1 MSSLAG
7 GALLKYWHV
16 LLAAL
21 TLAPASVQA
30 QSSDTPDLQA
40 LSLDQLGN
48 VEVTG
53 VSRRAEPLNKAP
65 AAAFVITAEDIRRS
79 GAGNLPEVLRLAPNL
94 EVVRMNGFA
103 YTITA
108 RGFNSP
114 ESSNKLLVLIDGRSV
129 YSPLASSVFWENVD
143 VPLADIVRIEVVNGP
158 GGTLY
163 GANAVNGVINIV
175 TKNAADTQGGLLDM
189 RVGATGGYRTMLRYG
204 LAPWEGAS
212 LRLYGQISR
221 NGGTD
226 PVLSTDIT
234 RTGWARNEGGF
245 RFDQILGADSFNLEG
260 NIYANHT
267 PQMDLEKGRGVD
279 LTGHWNHAFENG
291 SSLGV
296 QLVFDDS
303 VRSLTGLAREQLQNY
318 DLQVFHNT
326 SLGLGDSF
334 IWGGGYRQSKEAF
347 YTSGLFHFADPTTTI
362 SIGNIFAQDEI
373 PLWPDLKLTA
383 GLKLEDNS
391 YSGIDA
397 MPNARLAWQV
407 TESEMIW
414 AAASRAVR
422 TPSKIDRELEAP
434 GILLPSPNFG
444 SEKLTAYELGYR
456 GEPLPR
462 LTLSASLYYNFY
474 DDLRSDQPTPTTV
487 VPIILLNGVKGETY
501 GVDMW
506 AKYGLTDWWRLT
518 GGFSWLNRNFRP
530 KPGFIDFANGQ
541 SEGQD
546 PASMAQIRSNIN
558 LFEGWELDNSLR
570 AVSKVT
576 QENPNPPGGQMRL
589 VSSYVEADL
598 RIGWHVTENTELA
611 FSILNLL
618 HDRHLE
624 ARDPSTYAPQYVPRS
639 FILNLRQSF

>member
-1 MSSLAG
+1 M
-7 GALLKYWHV
+7 KYWHF
-16 LLAAL
+16 LLAGLA
-21 TLAPASVQA
+21 LAPTSVRA
-30 QSSDTPDLQA
+30 QSTSDLQA

-79 GAGNLPEVLRLAPNL
+79 GASNLPEVLRLAPNL
-94 EVVRMNGFA
+94 EVARMNGFG

-143 VPLADIVRIEVVNGP
+143 VALADIARIEVVNGP

-175 TKNAADTQGGLLDM
+175 TKNAADTQGGLLDT
-189 RVGATGGYRTMLRYG
+189 RVGASGGYRTMLRYG
-204 LAPWEGAS
+204 LTPWEGAS

-221 NGGTD
+221 AGGTE

-234 RTGWARNEGGF
+234 RTGWVRNEGGF
-245 RFDQILGADSFNLEG
+245 RFDQVLGADNFNLEG

-303 VRSLTGLAREQLQNY
+303 VRSLTGIAREQLQNY

-347 YTSGLFHFADPTTTI
+347 YTDGLFNFADPTTTI

-397 MPNARLAWQV
+397 MPNVRLAWQV
-407 TESEMIW
+407 TESDMLW

-462 LTLSASLYYNFY
+462 LTLSTSLYYNFY
-474 DDLRSDQPTPTTV
+474 DELRSDQPTPTTV

-506 AKYGLTDWWRLT
+506 AKYGVTDWWRVT
-518 GGFSWLNRNFRP
+518 GGVSWLNRNFRP
-530 KPGFIDFANGQ
+530 KPGFIDLANGQ

-576 QENPNPPGGQMRL
+576 QVNPNPPGGQIRL
-589 VSSYVEADL
+589 VPSYIEADL
-598 RIGWHVTENTELA
+598 RIGWHVAENTELA

-624 ARDPSTYAPQYVPRS
+624 AYDPSTYAPQYVPRS